1 MCSADFVKI
10 MHMNDA
16 QINNPWLRQRVGE
29 VQASIVEIERDV
41 ASLAYLQIGWR
52 PPDGGWSIAQVIEH
66 LIITEQSYIDALEPL
81 LAQPPARVVQE
92 AWRPSFVGG
101 LLTRSQMPN
110 SKRKLTTPRIWR
122 PAPEPRAHVIEE
134 YIAVRKRL
142 AQLMARADGYD
153 LRRTKVSSPAAKW
166 IRMNLGDAFMT
177 LIVHTQRHL
186 QQIRR
191 IQEFA
196 DFPRQ

>member
-1 MCSADFVKI
+1 
-10 MHMNDA
+10 MNDA
-16 QINNPWLRQRVGE
+16 QINNPWLAQRARE
-29 VQASIVEIERDV
+29 LQTSIVEIERDV
-41 ASLAYLQIGWR
+41 APLAYLQIGWR
-52 PPDGGWSIAQVIEH
+52 PPDGGWSIAQVMEH
-66 LIITEQSYIDALEPL
+66 LIITDQSYIDALEPL
-81 LAQPPARVVQE
+81 LAQPPRRVVQE
-92 AWRPSFVGG
+92 AWRPSLMGG
-101 LLTRSQMPN
+101 LLTRSQMPD

-122 PAPEPRAHVIEE
+122 PAPEARAHVVEE

-142 AQLMARADGYD
+142 LQLLERADGHD
-153 LRRTKVSSPAAKW
+153 LRRTRLSSPAARW

-191 IQEFA
+191 IKEFP